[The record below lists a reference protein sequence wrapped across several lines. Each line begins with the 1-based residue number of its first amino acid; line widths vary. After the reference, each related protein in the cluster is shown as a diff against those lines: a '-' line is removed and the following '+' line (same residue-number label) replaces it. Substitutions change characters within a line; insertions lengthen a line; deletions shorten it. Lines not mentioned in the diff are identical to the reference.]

1 MLKICD
7 RLGMLLLDECFDVW
21 RLGKVPMDYHLYFED
36 WWERDMEWMVKRDRN
51 HPCVI
56 SYSIGNEI
64 GERDGR
70 NDGAAWSARLSEK
83 IRSLDPTRFV
93 LSAICGI
100 FGEDTEVGT
109 NFEANILEDKE
120 DGWKE
125 KTKDYAAPLDI
136 VGYNY
141 LNVRY
146 EKDHEAFPDRVICA
160 TETHACSTYDYWE
173 GVKNIHGSSVI
184 LSGQPWII
192 WEKWE
197 SGRYTGK
204 KKISL
209 FNSWLPIHGE
219 PPGSRIS

>member
-36 WWERDMEWMVKRDRN
+36 WWNGYGMDGKKGQN

-100 FGEDTEVGT
+100 
-109 NFEANILEDKE
+109 L
-120 DGWKE
+120 
-125 KTKDYAAPLDI
+125 
-136 VGYNY
+136 
-141 LNVRY
+141 VRI
-146 EKDHEAFPDRVICA
+146 R
-160 TETHACSTYDYWE
+160 
-173 GVKNIHGSSVI
+173 
-184 LSGQPWII
+184 
-192 WEKWE
+192 KWAQ
-197 SGRYTGK
+197 TLK
-204 KKISL
+204 
-209 FNSWLPIHGE
+209 
-219 PPGSRIS
+219 RISWKTRKTAGRKDQRLCGAA

>member
-120 DGWKE
+120 DSWKE
-125 KTKDYAAPLDI
+125 KPKIMRHCL
-136 VGYNY
+136 
-141 LNVRY
+141 
-146 EKDHEAFPDRVICA
+146 
-160 TETHACSTYDYWE
+160 
-173 GVKNIHGSSVI
+173 I
-184 LSGQPWII
+184 LWAITI
-192 WEKWE
+192 
-197 SGRYTGK
+197 
-204 KKISL
+204 
-209 FNSWLPIHGE
+209 
-219 PPGSRIS
+219 